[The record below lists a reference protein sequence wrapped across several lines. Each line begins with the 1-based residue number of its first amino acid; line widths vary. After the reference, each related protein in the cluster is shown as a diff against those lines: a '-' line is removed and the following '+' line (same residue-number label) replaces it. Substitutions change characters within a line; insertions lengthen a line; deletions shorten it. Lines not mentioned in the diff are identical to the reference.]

1 MTEQDKLTDTAATL
15 DNTSDNTSGNT
26 SDAEI
31 QEWLEAFEDVC
42 NFSGRERGR
51 ELLHAV
57 ARKAGLDGV
66 ELPFSINTPYVNT
79 IPRDQEPEYP
89 GDLKLEKNIR
99 SYIRWNAMMMVMRA
113 NMDDSSIGGHISTFS
128 SIATLYEVGFNHF
141 FKGPEISN
149 GGDMIFFQGHSSPG
163 IYSRS
168 FLEGR
173 ITEEHMNNFRHEAG
187 KPKLLKDKKSLSSYP
202 HPWLMPDYWQFPTVS
217 MGLGPM
223 QAIHQAHIMKYL
235 DRRELIPM
243 DERKVWC
250 FMGDGESDEPE
261 SLGGLS
267 LAGRENLDNLI
278 FVVNCNLQRLDG
290 PVRGNGK
297 IIQELEGVFRGAGWN
312 VLKVIWGR
320 RWDPLFEKDT
330 SGLLAKNMEEV
341 VDGEYQN
348 FKNKGGEYTRKNF
361 FGRYPELAKM
371 VEDMSDEDIYSLN
384 RGGHDLYKVYAAYD
398 RAVKHKGQ
406 PTVILAKSVKGYAT
420 PGEAENIAHS
430 LKKID
435 MEGLKKF
442 RDRFNIPLTDKKLE
456 KMEYYAPPAN
466 SPEIKYMKEKRKKLG
481 GFIPQRNHKTEKLN
495 IPELDIFKGQLES
508 SGEREYSSTMS
519 FVRMLSS
526 LCRDKNI
533 GKRVVPIVPDEA
545 RTFGMEGLFRQLGI
559 YSSAGQKYVPQDADQ
574 IMSYRED
581 VKGQILEEGINEAG
595 SISAWIAA
603 ATSAYNNSLSLI
615 PFYIFY
621 SMFGFQRVGDFIWAA
636 GDMQA
641 QGFLIGATSGRTT
654 LAGEG
659 LQHLDGHS
667 HIMAGTV
674 PNCISY
680 DPTFSYEL
688 AVIVHSGMKRM
699 YVEGER
705 VFYYITTM
713 NESYQH
719 PAMPEKVEDSIIKGL
734 YLFKELAAKGPAN
747 KSNGKAVRLL
757 SSGSIMLETI
767 KAAEILNEKFG
778 LAVQI
783 WSATSCNELTREA
796 TALQRENLLNPTEK
810 KKASHLEK
818 CLNGDGKDSWHSVP
832 MVAATDYIRQYTE
845 QLRPFI
851 SSPYYCLGTDG
862 FGRSDSREAMRD
874 FYEVDAKHIAYYS
887 LSALFNSGNFSAAD
901 LKKAAKSLK
910 IDTKRPFS
918 LYQ

>member
-1 MTEQDKLTDTAATL
+1 MEV
-15 DNTSDNTSGNT
+15 
-26 SDAEI
+26 

-42 NFSGRERGR
+42 NFSGKEKGR
-51 ELLHAV
+51 ELLHAI
-57 ARKAGLDGV
+57 ARKAGLEGV
-66 ELPFSINTPYVNT
+66 ELPFSVNTPYINT
-79 IPRDQEPEYP
+79 IPRDQELEYP
-89 GDLKLEKNIR
+89 GDLKLEKKIR

-113 NMDDSSIGGHISTFS
+113 NIKDSSIGGHISTFS

-141 FKGPEISN
+141 FKGPNISN

-187 KPKLLKDKKSLSSYP
+187 KPKLLKDKKALSSYP

-223 QAIHQAHIMKYL
+223 QAIYQAHVMKYL
-235 DRRELIPM
+235 DRRELHAM
-243 DERKVWC
+243 EDRKVWC

-261 SLGGLS
+261 SLGSLA
-267 LAGRENLDNLI
+267 LAGREGLDNLI

-312 VLKVIWGR
+312 VIKVLWGR
-320 RWDPLFEKDT
+320 RWDPLFEKD
-330 SGLLAKNMEEV
+330 SNGLLAKNMEEV

-348 FKNKGGEYTRKNF
+348 FKNKGGKYTRDNF
-361 FGRYPELAKM
+361 FGRYPELTKM
-371 VEDMSDEDIYSLN
+371 VEDMSDEDIYRLN
-384 RGGHDLYKVYAAYD
+384 RGGHDIDKVYAAYD
-398 RAVKHKGQ
+398 RAIKHKGQ
-406 PTVILAKSVKGYAT
+406 PTVILAKSVKGYGT

-430 LKKID
+430 LKKLD

-442 RDRFNIPLTDKKLE
+442 RDRFNIPLTDKQLE
-456 KMEYYAPPAN
+456 KMEYYSPAPE
-466 SPEIKYMKEKRKKLG
+466 SPEIKYMQERRKKLG
-481 GFIPQRNHKTEKLN
+481 GFLPQRNHQTEKLK
-495 IPELDIFKGQLES
+495 IPKLDIFKGQLES
-508 SGEREYSSTMS
+508 SGDREYSSTMS

-526 LCRDKNI
+526 LCRDKEI
-533 GKRVVPIVPDEA
+533 GKRIVPIVPDEA

-559 YSSAGQKYVPQDADQ
+559 YSSAGQKYVPHDADQ

-595 SISAWIAA
+595 SISTWIAA
-603 ATSAYNNSLSLI
+603 ATSAYNNSLSLM

-688 AVIVHSGMKRM
+688 AVIIHSGMERM
-699 YVEGER
+699 YTKNER

-713 NESYQH
+713 NENYQH
-719 PAMPEKVEDSIIKGL
+719 
-734 YLFKELAAKGPAN
+734 
-747 KSNGKAVRLL
+747 
-757 SSGSIMLETI
+757 
-767 KAAEILNEKFG
+767 
-778 LAVQI
+778 
-783 WSATSCNELTREA
+783 
-796 TALQRENLLNPTEK
+796 
-810 KKASHLEK
+810 
-818 CLNGDGKDSWHSVP
+818 
-832 MVAATDYIRQYTE
+832 
-845 QLRPFI
+845 
-851 SSPYYCLGTDG
+851 
-862 FGRSDSREAMRD
+862 
-874 FYEVDAKHIAYYS
+874 
-887 LSALFNSGNFSAAD
+887 
-901 LKKAAKSLK
+901 
-910 IDTKRPFS
+910 
-918 LYQ
+918 